1 MRRVHGVLVRALPV
15 LIVSALAA
23 CDNVQWGGAE
33 IEIVPPPPSSGAIHI
48 APDEQVYTEFGLP
61 RGSVLFHVMRTEEGA
76 LLVPVAEISGDTL
89 RALRRP
95 AGVSPEAF
103 ETRFRETVV
112 PAGGEF
118 ALFSRG
124 AEVGT
129 FLAQRP
135 GPITPCGLP
144 TIFGSA
150 TVVAAANEAPQF
162 LAFRRGLEP
171 DVPGEYSPLQIT
183 GSIRTYASI
192 VAERLILQNGLPRPR
207 SWQGA
212 QRDLQPVEVVQGGHP
227 EMIATYLVGDSLA
240 AGPADPQ
247 GYSVFYLADYQTER
261 GYNPIYSEV
270 HDYRQDGKISLR
282 LVDYLNWDE
291 REGQEMLL
299 EVFRRAG
306 KGYALLAQRG
316 SEWQKVWEA
325 LPCGG

>member
-1 MRRVHGVLVRALPV
+1 MRRSNRAPAGALAL
-15 LIVSALAA
+15 LIVSAVAA
-23 CDNVQWGGAE
+23 CDNVQWGGAD
-33 IEIVPPPPSSGAIHI
+33 IEIVPPPPSSSAVPID
-48 APDEQVYTEFGLP
+48 PDETVYSEFGLP
-61 RGSVLFHVMRTEEGA
+61 RGSVLFHIMRTEAGA
-76 LLVPVAEISGDTL
+76 LLVPVAELSGDSL
-89 RALRRP
+89 RTLRRP

-103 ETRFRETVV
+103 ESRFRETVV
-112 PAGGEF
+112 PAGAEF
-118 ALFSRG
+118 SLFRRG
-124 AEVGT
+124 AAVGT

-135 GPITPCGLP
+135 GPSTPCGLP
-144 TIFGSA
+144 TVFGTA
-150 TVVAAANEAPQF
+150 TVVAAATDANQF
-162 LAFRRGLEP
+162 LGFRRGLQPE
-171 DVPGEYSPLQIT
+171 VPGEFTPLQIT

-192 VAERLILQNGLPRPR
+192 VAERLILQSGLPRPR

-212 QRDLQPVEVVQGGHP
+212 QRDLQPVEVMSGGHP

-261 GYNPIYSEV
+261 GYNPVYSEV

-291 REGQEMLL
+291 DEGQEMLL

-316 SEWQKVWEA
+316 TQWEKVWETM
-325 LPCGG
+325 PCGG